1 MSTIFSNSRD
11 ELRRQWLQAW
21 KKARDGTILTPLE
34 TQLIDLI
41 IEHPEYHTWLEEGDS
56 CVQDEFH
63 PEGGQSNPF
72 LHLSMHLAIRE
83 QVSTNRPSGIA
94 NVYKK
99 LSCRYSISDAEH
111 TMMEALGSALW
122 NAQRAGVTPD
132 EREYLESLQRLS
144 S

>member
-21 KKARDGTILTPLE
+21 KKARDRTILTPLE

-72 LHLSMHLAIRE
+72 LHLSMH
-83 QVSTNRPSGIA
+83 RPFLPFEHQQLFVNKMKI
-94 NVYKK
+94 Y
-99 LSCRYSISDAEH
+99 LMIYSH
-111 TMMEALGSALW
+111 K
-122 NAQRAGVTPD
+122 
-132 EREYLESLQRLS
+132 
-144 S
+144 